1 MNRNRFQVRLIMLPP
16 GSERPYRAEEWHDA
30 LIRVERG
37 SVELHSMSGGR
48 LRLSKG
54 AILPLDRIAL
64 RTIRN
69 HRPITA
75 VLSVFTVKR
84 TYPAHR
90 PVPSCQEPGR
100 VDISSMR

>member
-1 MNRNRFQVRLIMLPP
+1 MNANRFQVRLIMLPP
-16 GSERPYRAEEWHDA
+16 CSERPYRAAEWHDA

-37 SVELHSMSGGR
+37 SVELQSTSGRR

-54 AILPLDRIAL
+54 AILPLDRVAL

-69 HRPITA
+69 HRPTAA

-84 TYPAHR
+84 TYP
-90 PVPSCQEPGR
+90 
-100 VDISSMR
+100 

>member
-1 MNRNRFQVRLIMLPP
+1 MNRYRFQVRLIMIPP
-16 GSERPYRAEEWHDA
+16 GSERPYRAAEWHDA

-37 SVELHSMSGGR
+37 SIELQSTSGRR

-69 HRPITA
+69 HRPTAA

-84 TYPAHR
+84 TFP
-90 PVPSCQEPGR
+90 
-100 VDISSMR
+100 